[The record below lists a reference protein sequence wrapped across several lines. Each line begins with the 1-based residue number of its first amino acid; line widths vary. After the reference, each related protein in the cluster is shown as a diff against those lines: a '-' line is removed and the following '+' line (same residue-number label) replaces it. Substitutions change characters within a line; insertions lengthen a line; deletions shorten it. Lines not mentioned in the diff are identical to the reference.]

1 MMKMVTRTQDVRT
14 ISSTF
19 AVTPFCTHLSKH
31 VISHYCHCIKS
42 TLSVV
47 TKELQVVGTTKK
59 IAVLGHNIS
68 NRSKELHK
76 PLQAQLVKTYRIL
89 VTGAEFNALASKGV
103 IAVM

>member
-47 TKELQVVGTTKK
+47 TKK

-76 PLQAQLVKTYRIL
+76 PLQAQLVRHIESWSQEPSSTPSRPK
-89 VTGAEFNALASKGV
+89 V
-103 IAVM
+103 